1 MPEQSRTAKQRI
13 EESFFTTPAFQ
24 ALSIGVPFSAFK
36 LLFGLLAWRAGAE
49 QASLHYS
56 LFGGLIVAWA
66 LIDLIMNLA
75 RALFHLAGRPS
86 PIEYCIIAQAGR
98 LIKRPGLF
106 LAIDTFLSFSI
117 ICIVLW
123 SGWISRLSAE
133 ESYLWIGATTLNL
146 ISVSFVNIWMELR
159 RER

>member
-1 MPEQSRTAKQRI
+1 MTEPPRTAKQI
-13 EESFFTTPAFQ
+13 LEESFFTTPTFQ

-49 QASLHYS
+49 EVSLHLS
-56 LFGGLIVAWA
+56 IFGLLVMAWA

-75 RALFHLAGRPS
+75 RALYHLAGSPA

-98 LIKRPGLF
+98 LFGRPRLF
-106 LAIDTFLSFSI
+106 LTIDTFLSFSI

-123 SGWISRLSAE
+123 SGWISRLSLD
-133 ESYLWIGATTLNL
+133 ESRIWIAATTLNL

-159 RER
+159 R